1 MISLADFDYNL
12 DLIFEHLQAVIDQVI
27 TSSNPHS
34 LMTKYFEAKQLC
46 KEILSQQTDFN
57 ELRINEQL
65 HYDIL
70 DHLLAFYSAN
80 INPHDVQDLATMLS
94 IDTELKKY
102 CVIHVLGE
110 GVFAQLKY
118 DLEIPSKVAVIKSA
132 LTII

>member
-12 DLIFEHLQAVIDQVI
+12 DLIFEHMQSVIDQVI
-27 TSSNPHS
+27 TSTNPHS
-34 LMTKYFEAKQLC
+34 LMKKYFEAKQLC

-70 DHLLAFYSAN
+70 DHLLTFYSEN
-80 INPHDVQDLATMLS
+80 FNTHDVQNLATMLS
-94 IDTELKKY
+94 IDNELKKY
-102 CVIHVLGE
+102 CEIHLLGE